1 MLKPGLRYSHI
12 GIPTKGRSDLPIYL
26 EGCKVH
32 INDFND
38 HPYAVEWLEFED
50 GSPFPEILQKQAHVA
65 YECDDLEEAMK
76 AGTVLVPPFDAAPS
90 LKCAFIEVDGLGIEL
105 MQRY

>member
-12 GIPTKGRSDLPIYL
+12 GIPTKERTDLPIYL

-38 HPYAVEWLEFED
+38 EPYAVEWLNFEE

-76 AGTVLVPPFDAAPS
+76 LAAKNEDYDLAVRLRDE
-90 LKCAFIEVDGLGIEL
+90 LKSRKGEN
-105 MQRY
+105 

>member
-38 HPYAVEWLEFED
+38 HPYAVEWLEFEE

-76 AGTVLVPPFDAAPS
+76 AGTVLVPPFDAAPG

>member
-12 GIPTKGRSDLPIYL
+12 GIPVKDRDLPIYL
-26 EGCKVH
+26 EACKVH

-38 HPYAVEWLEFED
+38 HPYAVEWLKFEE
-50 GSPFPEILQKQAHVA
+50 GSPFPEILQKQAHIA

-76 AGTVLVPPFDAAPS
+76 GLKVLVEPFDAAPG
-90 LKCAFIEVDGLGIEL
+90 LKCAFVEADGLGIEL
-105 MQRY
+105 MQRF